1 MALGL
6 LRACHP
12 GPTVTVTTIVVS
24 LALGAGQRWAALP
37 MGAAVLTGQ
46 LSVGWSNDVCDEQ
59 RDRAAGRVD
68 KPIAC
73 GAVPR
78 GMVKHFIVV
87 ALVLCVVLSLAVG
100 WLAGTVHLVA
110 VAAGWAYNL
119 ALKGSPFSLLPYAV
133 AFAALPAF
141 VSLSLPGHPW
151 PAPWVTVAGS
161 LLGTGAHFVNVLPDL
176 EQDRATGVRGL
187 PQRLGAAGSLA
198 MGAAMMG
205 GSLLLIA
212 CRPACQRRP
221 AWCGVHR
228 NGGCGSAGGHD
239 PRRRR
244 RDVPSGLATGDVER
258 VGGDVGFHRDRGLS
272 LTVSEGARRVGPM
285 QNSMCSTDAWRRL
298 AAPPRRRRAP
308 RPGSA
313 PIRQRGR
320 GAGSRTGVSYPTPTP
335 LTRLRG
341 CATGCRRDPLDES
354 AALSA
359 GHRFRLGRPS
369 SCLVKVS
376 DHAT

>member
-212 CRPACQRRP
+212 R
-221 AWCGVHR
+221 
-228 NGGCGSAGGHD
+228 
-239 PRRRR
+239 
-244 RDVPSGLATGDVER
+244 
-258 VGGDVGFHRDRGLS
+258 
-272 LTVSEGARRVGPM
+272 
-285 QNSMCSTDAWRRL
+285 
-298 AAPPRRRRAP
+298 AAPPVSGGR
-308 RPGSA
+308 
-313 PIRQRGR
+313 R
-320 GAGSRTGVSYPTPTP
+320 GAEFIEMVGAGALVAMILVAAGGTY
-335 LTRLRG
+335 RLAWRL
-341 CATGCRRDPLDES
+341 AM
-354 AALSA
+354 LSA
-359 GHRFRLGRPS
+359 SVVTLAFIVTGASALR
-369 SCLVKVS
+369 
-376 DHAT
+376 